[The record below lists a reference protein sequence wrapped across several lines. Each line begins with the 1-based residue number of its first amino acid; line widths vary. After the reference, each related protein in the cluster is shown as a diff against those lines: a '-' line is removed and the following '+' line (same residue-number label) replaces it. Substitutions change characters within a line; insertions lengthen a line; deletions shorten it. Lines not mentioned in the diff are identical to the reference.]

1 LSSDLTALQQ
11 KIAHLPQHTTLS
23 HDKETIVHYRTT
35 IDRLSQIISDFKTSQ
50 LELKKLKEDEKI
62 VSDLYQ
68 IFSRELL
75 LIVVQRNL
83 PQLQDLMNSYLSQIV
98 DYQLQMDIDKKSAN
112 SESIDLFVTITD
124 DK

>member
-1 LSSDLTALQQ
+1 M
-11 KIAHLPQHTTLS
+11 
-23 HDKETIVHYRTT
+23 T

-83 PQLQDLMNSYLSQIV
+83 PQLQDLMNSYLAQVV

-112 SESIDLFVTITD
+112 NDSIDLFVTITD